1 MPRSPEAKKRRNALK
16 KQLKRTQ
23 AKITGSMSMLQ
34 KDVSKIVMEYF
45 EPFPEVKYDEKIP
58 HREHT
63 PFEKTCDLEHAK
75 PLDATY
81 FGYAIKPKCFD
92 VSPEITEFMF
102 TRAINSF
109 IPVFGKSWR
118 NEKIVTF
125 GCLGKEYVACFQ
137 ANNDRQKN
145 GEVVLI
151 FYRHGVEPI
160 VEYSCRRRGYNDEYK
175 KGYFSWNRNTE
186 LERAM
191 FVILDCI

>member
-1 MPRSPEAKKRRNALK
+1 
-16 KQLKRTQ
+16 
-23 AKITGSMSMLQ
+23 
-34 KDVSKIVMEYF
+34 
-45 EPFPEVKYDEKIP
+45 
-58 HREHT
+58 
-63 PFEKTCDLEHAK
+63 
-75 PLDATY
+75 
-81 FGYAIKPKCFD
+81 
-92 VSPEITEFMF
+92 MF
-102 TRAINSF
+102 TRAINPF
-109 IPVFGKSWR
+109 AHVFGESWR

-137 ANNDRQKN
+137 DTNDQKKN

-186 LERAM
+186 LDRAM